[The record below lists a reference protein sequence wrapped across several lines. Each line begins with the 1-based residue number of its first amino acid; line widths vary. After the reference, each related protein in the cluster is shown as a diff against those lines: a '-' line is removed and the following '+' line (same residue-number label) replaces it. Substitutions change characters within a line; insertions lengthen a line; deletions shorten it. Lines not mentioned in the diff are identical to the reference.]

1 MKTATALKRMAS
13 EFMPGPK
20 LFFILLSVA
29 GSFML
34 YGSDVLFG
42 LALLGGAMAM
52 SMVER
57 ALQDKGLSWLLGDL
71 GVIIL
76 LTGVIGLMFRDVA
89 PLLLSIAL
97 MILGVLVILTSS
109 LKPGEADGKTGSG
122 G

>member
-76 LTGVIGLMFRDVA
+76 LTGVIGLMFRDVS
-89 PLLLSIAL
+89 PLFLSIGL
-97 MILGVLVILTSS
+97 IITGVLIILAAS
-109 LKPGEADGKTGSG
+109 LKPASSKKTA
-122 G
+122 